1 MTGDATD
8 GSTPLDEVA
17 RRANVPTEFVRRLAA
32 LGALS
37 EDLPTAVKRE
47 LGRVRLLY
55 AWSQAGFPPET
66 IMRLVDQKA
75 LSITFLDAPAV
86 QGPGRL
92 DRPYED
98 IAAERG
104 VPESLVERLHES
116 IGFEPPNPQNRAGED
131 DLALLDVLDLFR
143 SVGVPDEA
151 VVRLFS
157 VYADAVRRFAKAEAE
172 LYEAN
177 IEERLRA
184 NGMNERELIKFGTD
198 FGNRISAALEK
209 ALVMVYRRH
218 RVHAWTEHSV
228 NHVEAALEAEG
239 IEGHIPQPPAIC
251 FVDLSGYTR
260 LTEERGDRLA
270 ADVAAQLASLVKDIS
285 RRRGGSPIR
294 WLGDGGML
302 HFRDPAHAVEAGLDM
317 VEQAPAIG
325 LPPAHIGIHA
335 GPVIFQD
342 GDVYGRTVNL
352 ASRLASVAQAGEVVI
367 STEVADRADG
377 VRLDDMGP
385 VSLKGVAVPMRL
397 FRATRWPPATST
409 QRTPMEPARST

>member
-1 MTGDATD
+1 MTEDALD
-8 GSTPLDEVA
+8 GSTPLDEIA
-17 RRANVPTEFVRRLAA
+17 RRANVPIEFVRHLTAV
-32 LGALS
+32 GALND
-37 EDLPTAVKRE
+37 DLSTAAKRE
-47 LGRVRLLY
+47 LGRVRLMY

-66 IMRLVDQKA
+66 IMRLVAKKA
-75 LSITFLDAPAV
+75 LSITFLDAPALAT
-86 QGPGRL
+86 GRL
-92 DRPYED
+92 DRRYED
-98 IAAERG
+98 IAAERSF
-104 VPESLVERLHES
+104 PESLVERLHES
-116 IGFEPPNPQNRAGED
+116 IGFEPPNPQDLAGED
-131 DLALLDVLDLFR
+131 DIALLDVMELFR
-143 SVGVPDEA
+143 GVGVPDEA
-151 VVRLFS
+151 VVRLFA
-157 VYADAVRRFAKAEAE
+157 VYADAVRRLASAEAE

-184 NGMNERELIKFGTD
+184 SGMTERELIGFGTD
-198 FGNRISAALEK
+198 FGNRVSAALER

-239 IEGHIPQPPAIC
+239 IESHIPQPPAIC
-251 FVDLSGYTR
+251 FVDLTGYTR
-260 LTEERGDRLA
+260 LTEERGDRFA

-285 RRRGGSPIR
+285 RPRGGSPIR
-294 WLGDGGML
+294 WLGDGGMF

-342 GDVYGRTVNL
+342 GDVYGQTVNL

-367 STEVADRADG
+367 STEVAHRAEG

-385 VSLKGVAVPMRL
+385 VSLKGVAVLMRL
-397 FRATRWPPATST
+397 FRAMR
-409 QRTPMEPARST
+409 